1 MRLKDIV
8 LESVSHDCL
17 KRLSCSFD
25 ATPGDS
31 RSKAS
36 IREAIKETPNLKAE
50 DLLRKLM
57 VEELKDLC
65 RKCDIPPRGRRAE
78 MISLLLERDRG
89 ATRKTSTAEAI
100 HQPKNTD
107 CFVAVDFETADH
119 PRDSACALAL
129 VTVKGDRIFER
140 SYFLIRPPRKTFTFT
155 MHGITWAKVAD
166 APTFGELWPYILPRI
181 DQAAFLVAHNAGFDR
196 SVFRACCNAYSLILP
211 DIQFECTK
219 ERARKVWNLASYKL
233 PDVCRFLNIPLENH
247 HNALDDAEAC
257 AKIMIRLN
265 TNESGADL

>member
-1 MRLKDIV
+1 MNLKQVV

-25 ATPGDS
+25 ATPKDF

-36 IREAIKETPNLKAE
+36 IRQAIKETGNLKAE
-50 DLLRKLM
+50 DLLRNLM
-57 VEELKDLC
+57 VEELRDLC

-78 MISLLLERDRG
+78 LISLLLELDKG
-89 ATRKTSTAEAI
+89 ATRKLSSAEAT

-107 CFVAVDFETADH
+107 HFVAIDFETADH

-155 MHGITWAKVAD
+155 MHGITWEKVAD
-166 APTFGELWPYILPRI
+166 APTISRMECRLSIR
-181 DQAAFLVAHNAGFDR
+181 GFTL
-196 SVFRACCNAYSLILP
+196 S
-211 DIQFECTK
+211 TK
-219 ERARKVWNLASYKL
+219 A
-233 PDVCRFLNIPLENH
+233 
-247 HNALDDAEAC
+247 
-257 AKIMIRLN
+257 
-265 TNESGADL
+265 